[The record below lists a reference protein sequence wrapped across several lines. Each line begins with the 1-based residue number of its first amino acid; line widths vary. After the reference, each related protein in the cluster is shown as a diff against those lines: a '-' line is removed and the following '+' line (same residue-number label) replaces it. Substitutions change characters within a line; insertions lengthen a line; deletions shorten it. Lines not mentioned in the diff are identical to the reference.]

1 MKVLIFDPQAGCAG
15 DMIMGAL
22 VSAGVDFEKLKSA
35 LAGMSLSNYNLT
47 FAEVQRHHITGVKI
61 DVNPGH
67 EHAHRHLKDI
77 NQIIDDSNLN
87 DKVKRNAKLIFGK
100 LAEAEAKVHNSTPDK
115 IHFHEV
121 GAIDAIVDI
130 VGSCIALDLLG
141 VDKIYSRPI
150 ALGAGIIK
158 AAHGQIPI
166 PSPAT
171 SELVKDFPTVFRGI
185 ENELTTPTGAAI
197 ITTLAQPLPANVNLK
212 IKSIGY
218 GAGSR
223 DSEQIANLLR
233 AYIVE
238 TESAYDSDKILKIE
252 TNIDNQ
258 NPEVYSYLFEG
269 LFDLGVKDVYTA
281 PIQMKKNR
289 PGNLLTVLCSPEDKD
304 RVIDFIFENS
314 TTSGIRFQYLERI
327 KLKRSSEKIM
337 TSLGEIAVKIYHL
350 GDKKR
355 YYPEYE
361 DLKRLA
367 NEHKI
372 SIIDLNQKL
381 QFEIRN
387 IKEC

>member
-1 MKVLIFDPQAGCAG
+1 
-15 DMIMGAL
+15 MIMGAL
-22 VSAGVDFEKLKSA
+22 VSAGVDFDQLKAA
-35 LAGMSLSNYNLT
+35 LAGMALTNYDLT
-47 FAEVQRHHITGVKI
+47 RQSVQRHHITGVKV

-77 NQIIDDSNLN
+77 NKIIDDSALN
-87 DKVKRNAKLIFGK
+87 DRVKTNAKLIFGN
-100 LAEAEAKVHNSTPDK
+100 LAEAEAHVHDSTPEK

-130 VGSCIALDLLG
+130 VGSCIALDMLG
-141 VDKIYSRPI
+141 VDRLYSRPI
-150 ALGAGIIK
+150 ALGSGIIK
-158 AAHGQIPI
+158 AAHGKIPV

-171 SELVKDFPTVFRGI
+171 SELVKDFPTVFRSI

-197 ITTLAQPLPANVNLK
+197 ITTLAEPLPSDSRFR
-212 IKSIGY
+212 IKAIGY
-218 GAGSR
+218 GAGTR
-223 DSEQIANLLR
+223 DSEEIANLLR
-233 AYIVE
+233 VYIAE
-238 TESAYDSDKILKIE
+238 TDEAFDRDKILKIE

-258 NPEVYSYLFEG
+258 NPEMYSYLFEG
-269 LFDLGVKDVYTA
+269 LFERGVKDVYTV

-289 PGNLLTVLCSPEDKD
+289 PGNLLTVLCRPEDRD
-304 RVIDFIFENS
+304 NIVNFIFENS
-314 TTSGIRFQYLERI
+314 TTSGMRLQYMDRI

-337 TSLGEIAVKIYHL
+337 TSLGEIAVKVYHL